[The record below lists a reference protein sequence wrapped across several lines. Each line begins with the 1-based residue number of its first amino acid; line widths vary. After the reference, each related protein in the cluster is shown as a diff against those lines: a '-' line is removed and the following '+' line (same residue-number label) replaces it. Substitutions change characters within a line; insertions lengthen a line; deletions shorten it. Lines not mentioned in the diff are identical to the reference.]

1 MNNMTN
7 ESKEITQLKRMI
19 VKLSQRIADMEVNN
33 SMATVMLEDM
43 QKENESLKAQIETI
57 TKGDLNTQP

>member
-1 MNNMTN
+1 MTN
-7 ESKEITQLKRMI
+7 ETKEITQLKRMI

>member
-1 MNNMTN
+1 MTN
-7 ESKEITQLKRMI
+7 ESKEVNQLKRMI

-43 QKENESLKAQIETI
+43 QKENESLKVQIETI
-57 TKGDLNTQP
+57 TKGDTNTQA